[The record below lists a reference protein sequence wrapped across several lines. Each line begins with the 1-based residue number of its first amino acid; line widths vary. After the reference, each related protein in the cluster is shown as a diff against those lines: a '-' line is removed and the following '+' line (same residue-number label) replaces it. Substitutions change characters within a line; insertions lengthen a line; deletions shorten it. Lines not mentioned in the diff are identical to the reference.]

1 MKQKRVF
8 LATIED
14 AKQFV
19 AAATKCDFDID
30 IYYNRIIIDA
40 KSILGVLSLDL
51 KRVLTV
57 EFNGENEEFEAF
69 LEKKSAGPGV
79 MEPAD
84 FLFPSVPFNFDSVL
98 PLSALRLTFVLPR
111 CFFPPSKIVARRLI
125 SRGPRFQIPGK
136 RSWQPFA
143 QETARCRKRN

>member
-14 AKQFV
+14 AKDFV

-51 KRVLTV
+51 TRVLTV
-57 EFNGENEEFEAF
+57 EYDGENEEFEAF
-69 LEKKSAGPGV
+69 LEKKAAS
-79 MEPAD
+79 
-84 FLFPSVPFNFDSVL
+84 
-98 PLSALRLTFVLPR
+98 
-111 CFFPPSKIVARRLI
+111 RR
-125 SRGPRFQIPGK
+125 
-136 RSWQPFA
+136 
-143 QETARCRKRN
+143 TAA